1 MSSPHGSLDGQMITL
16 EDLKGRF
23 DVYEQSVHAGYL
35 FVQAKF
41 SSVLGPLLLC
51 FRVWLNRWKA

>member
-1 MSSPHGSLDGQMITL
+1 MSSPDGSLDGQMITL

-41 SSVLGPLLLC
+41 SSVLGLLLLC
-51 FRVWLNRWKA
+51 LESG